1 LVKKG
6 SSFAKIGAI
15 ILAVVMGLGLM
26 GLGVSYWSDTV
37 NIDATV
43 EMGEALFELTA
54 TDNST
59 SPSGGSVTCQVV
71 NDALEVTVV
80 DASTAYDYYGHFTI
94 ENTGDIPLKMAV
106 YESTVPEGV
115 VAQIVDMSGD
125 GIIDPTETE
134 DGKVH
139 VYLEDDTQLGQTFT
153 VITNAV
159 MWNQ

>member
-15 ILAVVMGLGLM
+15 ILALVMGLGLM
-26 GLGVSYWSDTV
+26 GVGVSYWSDTL
-37 NIDATV
+37 NIGATV
-43 EMGEALFELTA
+43 NTAEALFELTA
-54 TDNST
+54 TGNTT
-59 SPSGGSVTCQVV
+59 SPSGGSVTCQVD
-71 NDALEVTVV
+71 NDALEVTVI
-80 DASTAYDYYGHFTI
+80 DADTAYDYYGHFTI
-94 ENTGDIPLKMAV
+94 ENTGDIPLKMLVA
-106 YESTVPEGV
+106 ESTVPLKV
-115 VAQIVDMSGD
+115 VALIVDMSGD

-159 MWNQ
+159 PWNQ